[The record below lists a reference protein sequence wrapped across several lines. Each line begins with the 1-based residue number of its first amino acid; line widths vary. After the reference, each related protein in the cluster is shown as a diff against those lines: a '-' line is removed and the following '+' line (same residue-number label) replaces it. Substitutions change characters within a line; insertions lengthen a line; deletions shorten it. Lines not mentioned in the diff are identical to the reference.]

1 MKQYDHFIDGNWSA
15 PDSGEYLES
24 IDPAHATPW
33 ASFARGNAADA
44 GAAITAANRAFSEGP
59 WSNYSMQQRFE
70 CLIEIADLLEQRWP
84 ELVEAEIRDNG
95 KRISEVNPQFAG
107 LHSWY
112 RYFAQLGL
120 QVESQRLDNQVPGV
134 INHAHYQPFGVVV
147 AITPWNSPLMIAA
160 WKVGPALA
168 AGNTVVIK
176 PSEFASAST
185 LEFARLLAETSLP
198 AGVVNV
204 LTGLGGEAGEPL
216 VTHPLTRKVTFTGSD
231 FGGRK
236 VAEAAA
242 SGIKPVT
249 LELGGKSP
257 QLLFADADL
266 DNAVNGIVS
275 GIFLS
280 NGQTCVA
287 GSRLIVERSI
297 HDEVVDRIVTRAS
310 RLKAGDPLNLQTEV
324 APLANQAHLDK
335 VLAMIAEAKSQQATC
350 AYGGERQYPD
360 DRPRGF
366 YVQPTVFTDVT
377 PDMNLW
383 REEVFGPVLAVIA
396 ADDEEHAVEL
406 ANDSKYGL
414 AAGIWTANAERANR
428 LAARLV
434 AGTVYI
440 NHYRS
445 VDPGSPIGGF
455 KASGYG
461 RELGP
466 DAVRDYMQIKSIWVG
481 SAPCT
486 DPFPSQPL

>member
-1 MKQYDHFIDGNWSA
+1 MNTYEHFIDGDWSA
-15 PDSGEYLES
+15 PDAGAYLES
-24 IDPAHATPW
+24 IDPASGETW
-33 ASFARGNAADA
+33 ARFARGSARDADAAVNAAH
-44 GAAITAANRAFSEGP
+44 RAFNEGP
-59 WSNYSMQQRFE
+59 WSTYSMQQRCD
-70 CLIEIADLLEQRWP
+70 CLVEIADLLERRWP

-95 KRISEVNPQFAG
+95 KRISEINPQFGG

-112 RYFAQLGL
+112 RYFAQQGR
-120 QVESQRLDNQVPGV
+120 EIEPRRLSNQTPGV
-134 INHAHYQPFGVVV
+134 TNDAHYLPYGVVV

-160 WKVGPALA
+160 WKIGPALA

-198 AGVVNV
+198 PGVVNV
-204 LTGLGGEAGEPL
+204 VTGFGHEVGEPL
-216 VTHPLTRKVTFTGSD
+216 VTHQLTRKVSFTGSD

-242 SGIKPVT
+242 RNVIPVT

-266 DNAVNGIVS
+266 ESAINGIVS

-287 GSRLIVERSI
+287 GSRLIVESSL
-297 HDEVVDRIVTRAS
+297 HDEVVG
-310 RLKAGDPLNLQTEV
+310 RLIERVIRLQAGDPLNPGTEI
-324 APLANQAHLDK
+324 APLANRAQLDK
-335 VLAMIAEAKSQQATC
+335 VMSMIATARAENATC
-350 AYGGERQYPD
+350 VFGGERLYPEE
-360 DRPRGF
+360 RPNGF
-366 YVQPTVFTDVT
+366 YLQPAIFTDVT
-377 PDMNLW
+377 PRMTLW
-383 REEVFGPVLAVIA
+383 REEVFGPVLAVIRA
-396 ADDEEHAVEL
+396 ADEDEAVTL

-414 AAGIWTANAERANR
+414 AAGVWTSDAERAR
-428 LAARLV
+428 RIAAQLEV
-434 AGTVYI
+434 GTVYI

-466 DAVRDYMQIKSIWVG
+466 DAVRDFMQIKSVWFG
-481 SAPCT
+481 TAPCAN
-486 DPFPSQPL
+486 PFPPQSG

>member
-1 MKQYDHFIDGNWSA
+1 LKKYDHFIDGDWCA
-15 PDSGEYLES
+15 PDSGDYLES

-33 ASFARGNAADA
+33 ASFARGNASDAQAALSAAD
-44 GAAITAANRAFSEGP
+44 RAFSLGP
-59 WSNYSMQQRFE
+59 WSGYSMQQRCE

-84 ELVEAEIRDNG
+84 DLVEAEIRDNG
-95 KRISEVNPQFAG
+95 KRISEVNGQFAG

-112 RYFAQLGL
+112 RYFAKLGM
-120 QVESQRLDNQVPGV
+120 QIESLRLDNHVPGV
-134 INHAHYQPFGVVV
+134 INHAHYQPYGVVV

-185 LEFARLLAETSLP
+185 LEFARLLSETSLP

-204 LTGLGGEAGEPL
+204 VTGFGHEVGEPL
-216 VTHPLTRKVTFTGSD
+216 VTHPQTRKVTFTGSD
-231 FGGRK
+231 IGGTN

-242 SGIKPVT
+242 RGVKPVT

-266 DNAVNGIVS
+266 DNAVNGIIS

-287 GSRLIVERSI
+287 GSRLIVESSI
-297 HDEVVDRIVTRAS
+297 HDEVLERIVERAS
-310 RLKAGDPLNLQTEV
+310 RLQAGDPLSLQTEI

-335 VLAMIAEAKSQQATC
+335 VLSMITEARSQGAVCVQ
-350 AYGGERQYPD
+350 GGERQYPAEC
-360 DRPRGF
+360 PQGF
-366 YVQPTVFTDVT
+366 YVQPTIFTDVSPNMT
-377 PDMNLW
+377 IW
-383 REEVFGPVLAVIA
+383 REEVFGPVLAVIR
-396 ADDEEHAVEL
+396 ADDEDHAVAL

-414 AAGIWTANAERANR
+414 AAGIWTSDGERANR
-428 LAARLV
+428 LAARLA

-455 KASGYG
+455 KSSGYG

-466 DAVRDYMQIKSIWVG
+466 DAVRDFMQIKSVWVG
-481 SAPCT
+481 SAPCA
-486 DPFPSQPL
+486 DPFPAQSA